1 MKLYPSDGSQRTEE
15 FYYNNGDLVF
25 AFLEEN
31 GLGKENHDAN
41 AKGEKYYFQDQK
53 LIAAIGADGQ
63 PMNVNGSEA
72 KRMEDKILKESRAF
86 RTAAKDKTP
95 AQERR

>member
-1 MKLYPSDGSQRTEE
+1 
-15 FYYNNGDLVF
+15 
-25 AFLEEN
+25 
-31 GLGKENHDAN
+31 
-41 AKGEKYYFQDQK
+41 
-53 LIAAIGADGQ
+53 
-63 PMNVNGSEA
+63 MNVNGSEA